1 MAGNFIP
8 QTIAKNLEVLDL
20 PDCVHLTD
28 NFKCEI
34 LKVNE
39 CMGREC
45 SFMLNQKQKS
55 KSYNLWKKKMNELSE
70 SKQKDIAHTY
80 FNGKMPWK
88 S

>member
-8 QTIAKNLEVLDL
+8 QASTKNLEVLDL

-28 NFKCEI
+28 NFKCDV

-39 CMGREC
+39 CIGKKC
-45 SFMLNQKQKS
+45 SFFLSQKEKS
-55 KSYNLWKKKMNELSE
+55 QSDDVWKKKMNELSE
-70 SKQKDIAHTY
+70 SKQKDIAITY
-80 FNGKMPWK
+80 FNGKMPWR